1 MWRFK
6 KVFNMQTS
14 NLFREVTLLSD
25 QDCFVVNKRT
35 KSEFTYP
42 IHVHPEYELNYI
54 ENGKG
59 AGRLIGDSFEEI
71 GDLELCLIGN
81 ENLGHAWMDHHCKS
95 QDIYEITIHFHKELF
110 LESLLNKNQ
119 FHTIAVMFENAKK
132 GIVFSRAAIERVKSR
147 IVSLSSNQNGFHSVM
162 ELIYILYE
170 LSNDKDSRILCTS
183 TFTNQDDSS
192 ESRRIQKVINFMH
205 SNYQKEIRLIDVA
218 SHVNMSEVSFS
229 RFMKKRTG
237 KNYIE
242 YLNDLRLGI
251 ASRFLVDSNKT
262 IVEISYECGF
272 NNLSNF
278 NRIFKKR
285 KGYTPKEFRE
295 NYTKMRIL
303 I

>member
-1 MWRFK
+1 
-6 KVFNMQTS
+6 MQPS
-14 NLFREVTLLSD
+14 NIFREVTPLSD
-25 QDCFVVNKRT
+25 EDCFVVNSRI

-42 IHVHPEYELNYI
+42 VHVHPEYELNFI

-59 AGRLIGDSFEEI
+59 AGRLIGDSIEEI
-71 GDLELCLIGN
+71 DDLELCLIGN
-81 ENLGHAWMDHHCKS
+81 ENLGHAWMNSHCVS
-95 QDIYEITIHFHKELF
+95 QDIHEITIHFYKQLLF
-110 LESLLNKNQ
+110 DSLLKKKQ
-119 FHTIAVMFENAKK
+119 FHSIALMLENAKK
-132 GIVFSRAAIERVKSR
+132 GIVFSRKTIELVKYDLY
-147 IVSLSSNQNGFHSVM
+147 SLSDRYKGFYSVID
-162 ELIYILYE
+162 LFTILYK
-170 LSNDKDSRILCTS
+170 LSLDTDCRILCTG
-183 TFTNQDDSS
+183 TFVNQDDSS
-192 ESRRIQKVINFMH
+192 ESRRIQKVIGFLN

-218 SHVNMSEVSFS
+218 NHVNMSEVSFS

-251 ASRFLVDSNKT
+251 ASRCLIDTSKT
-262 IVEISYECGF
+262 IAEISYECGF

-295 NYTKMRIL
+295 NYSKMRIL

>member
-1 MWRFK
+1 M
-6 KVFNMQTS
+6 
-14 NLFREVTLLSD
+14 
-25 QDCFVVNKRT
+25 VNSRI

-42 IHVHPEYELNYI
+42 VHVHPEYELNFI

-59 AGRLIGDSFEEI
+59 AGRLIGDSIEEI
-71 GDLELCLIGN
+71 DDLELCLIGN
-81 ENLGHAWMDHHCKS
+81 ENLGHAWMNSHCVS
-95 QDIYEITIHFHKELF
+95 QDIHEITIHFYKQLLF
-110 LESLLNKNQ
+110 DSLLKKKQ
-119 FHTIAVMFENAKK
+119 FHSIALMLENAKK
-132 GIVFSRAAIERVKSR
+132 GIVFSRKTIELVKYDLY
-147 IVSLSSNQNGFHSVM
+147 SLSDRYKGFYSVID
-162 ELIYILYE
+162 LFTILYK
-170 LSNDKDSRILCTS
+170 LSLDTDCRILCTG
-183 TFTNQDDSS
+183 TFVNQDDSS
-192 ESRRIQKVINFMH
+192 ESRRIQKVIGFLN

-218 SHVNMSEVSFS
+218 NHVNMSEVSFS

-251 ASRFLVDSNKT
+251 ASRCLIDTSKT
-262 IVEISYECGF
+262 IAEISYECGF

-295 NYTKMRIL
+295 NYSKMRIL